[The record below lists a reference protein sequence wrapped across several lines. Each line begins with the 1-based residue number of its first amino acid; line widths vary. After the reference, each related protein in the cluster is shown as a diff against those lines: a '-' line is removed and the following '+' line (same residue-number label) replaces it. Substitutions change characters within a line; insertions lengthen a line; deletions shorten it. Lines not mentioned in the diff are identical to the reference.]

1 MGAAVP
7 SLLMQSSTLT
17 GLSTAFSIVSTFSQ
31 MNAQKAALARENQR
45 IEMEAKMAE
54 LAATQDE
61 NNRMDAMYKTLG
73 SNLAFQAVAG
83 YYDDSRSF
91 LNIQDQTV
99 KNAEKDIANI
109 RLMGSSVQSKLGQLK
124 YENTMKSR
132 DLVFGGWTS
141 IGGKLTTGY
150 QSYLDEKSVEDALD

>member
-17 GLSTAFSIVSTFSQ
+17 GLSTAFSVMSTFSQ
-31 MNAQKAALARENQR
+31 MNAQRAALARENQR

-99 KNAEKDIANI
+99 TNAEKDIANI
-109 RLMGSSVQSKLGQLK
+109 RLMGSSVQSKLGQLR
-124 YENTMKSR
+124 YENTMKSQ